1 MRMMQNSTRKTIRTR
16 AAFAKYEERLQ
27 QRKLEKQA
35 VLLEKAKNDT
45 RGEADNAQR
54 GAITMCIEQPVLWKR

>member
-1 MRMMQNSTRKTIRTR
+1 MMQNSTRKTIRTR

-45 RGEADNAQR
+45 RGEAVA
-54 GAITMCIEQPVLWKR
+54 